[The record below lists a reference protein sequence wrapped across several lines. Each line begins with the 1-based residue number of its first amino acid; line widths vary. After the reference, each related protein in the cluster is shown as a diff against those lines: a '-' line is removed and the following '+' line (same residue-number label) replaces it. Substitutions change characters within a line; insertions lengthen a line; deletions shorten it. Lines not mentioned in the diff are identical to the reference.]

1 MTDNITVQVKCQD
14 CPAKSPMFNFLTE
27 EELYRVNQTR
37 LTVVFNKGETIRKQG
52 TYLSHVLMIN
62 KGLAKLYLEGP
73 DQRNSIIRIV
83 QPTNFI
89 GGPGIY
95 LDNLHHF
102 SVAALT
108 ETTVC
113 FIDVQVFRE
122 LVDSNHQFAHEFM
135 KDFSRNVLSVYKR
148 MINLTQK
155 QMPGR
160 MADAL
165 LYLFDEI
172 FNSTRIPMLLSRND
186 LAELSGMSKDS
197 AVKTLRDFQQD
208 GIIEINERELALLN
222 ADALNRISKLG

>member
-1 MTDNITVQVKCQD
+1 
-14 CPAKSPMFNFLTE
+14 MFNFLSQK
-27 EELYRVNQTR
+27 ELEKVNETK
-37 LTVVFNKGETIRKQG
+37 LTVVFRKGETIRKQG
-52 TYLSHVLMIN
+52 TYLSHVLMITN
-62 KGLAKLYLEGP
+62 GLAKLYLEGP
-73 DQRNSIIRIV
+73 DQRNSILRIV
-83 QPTNFI
+83 HPTNFI

-113 FIDVQVFRE
+113 FVDVNVFRE
-122 LVDSNHQFAHEFM
+122 LVESNHKFAQEFM

-172 FNSTRIPMLLSRND
+172 FSANRIPMVLSRND
-186 LAELSGMSKDS
+186 LSELSGMSKDS

-208 GIIEINERELALLN
+208 GIIEITDHELVLLN
-222 ADALNRISKLG
+222 QDALNRISKLG

>member
-1 MTDNITVQVKCQD
+1 
-14 CPAKSPMFNFLTE
+14 MFNFLTE